1 MADDVTLLACRCGA
15 EPILVHMGY
24 YCYRV
29 RCEAC
34 GEVSTIHATAA
45 IARKKW
51 NKERMA
57 EMNAVALAERDARI
71 AALEAELAKSRAWRA
86 TLADTGDELLAELRD
101 ARRRIAELEAE
112 LADAKDR
119 IALFGDC
126 LRRANALWMAQHP
139 DSETYPDGV
148 DLIVWLKEQVDTLAG
163 RRCETC
169 AHYDGAEHT
178 SICWTH
184 DSHMPPDGFCS
195 YYEPK
200 EAADGNV

>member
-1 MADDVTLLACRCGA
+1 MADDVTLLPCKCGA
-15 EPILVHMGY
+15 EPTLVHMGY

-34 GEVSTIHATAA
+34 GEASTIQATAA

-51 NKERMA
+51 NKERMT
-57 EMNAVALAERDARI
+57 EVALAERDA
-71 AALEAELAKSRAWRA
+71 
-86 TLADTGDELLAELRD
+86 
-101 ARRRIAELEAE
+101 RIAELEAE

-148 DLIVWLKEQVDTLAG
+148 DLIVWLKEQVDALAV
-163 RRCETC
+163 RDVQ
-169 AHYDGAEHT
+169 AL
-178 SICWTH
+178 
-184 DSHMPPDGFCS
+184 
-195 YYEPK
+195 
-200 EAADGNV
+200 